1 MSQWTGDMLK
11 SGRIAVDRAD
21 SVKRVVL
28 LYCMVASSRIDHAAE
43 KILKNV
49 ASEIVFVQYAS
60 LVEGWDSVLGNVR
73 FHQPFLTVST
83 STPLDR
89 EVPMV

>member
-11 SGRIAVDRAD
+11 STRIAVDRAD
-21 SVKRVVL
+21 SVKRLVL
-28 LYCMVASSRIDHAAE
+28 LYCVAASSSIDHVAE

-49 ASEIVFVQYAS
+49 ASEIVFVPYAS
-60 LVEGWDSVLGNVR
+60 LMEGWDSVLGNVW